1 MGKIIGF
8 NVGAILCGAF
18 MLWQSFNPFMLA
30 WVAANIG
37 ACIVAIIAV
46 CSSNASNQSEERSD
60 DSLK

>member
-18 MLWQSFNPFMLA
+18 ILWQSFYPFMLA
-30 WVAANIG
+30 WVAANVG

-46 CSSNASNQSEERSD
+46 CSSNTEAHASAT
-60 DSLK
+60 KKK